1 MYEYLI
7 SMIAENTNRAL
18 RMLDDLIHEIT
29 RSLAEYEKPEAHVLS
44 DFSFS
49 GTGAGGKA
57 TEQGERRELL
67 EFRDRLQAQ
76 REMLQGLMLDVINGS
91 DVEQIRS
98 SGSAFFCTP
107 DPLSEMCQ
115 KLLLYES
122 EIGQSAFE
130 ITRFTSLCRN
140 SNSMLLRSEEELGEC
155 TAAEMRKLAETVHHA
170 YRTFSEMQQ
179 AMQCADAGFDGGGV
193 SGESRGEIKPRDA
206 AHPEE
211 TGPDVSDRA
220 QPKNKVEFTAVAP
233 KEFVK
238 GDYTLIHV
246 LMYEEAYRGVVDEVI
261 AGMDVPAQK
270 ANSGI
275 QRVAEGS
282 SVRVVLT
289 SPDIGIRDGE
299 ETRTWEGGYLDFGF
313 AVLLPEDYA
322 RRLVL
327 FNALVYVN
335 GVRLTRLTFTAECVS
350 DARQKITV
358 TRADVLSAFVSYA
371 SQDREEV
378 ASIIRGMQIARPE
391 LDVFFDVESLRCGEK
406 WEQALY
412 REIDRRDV
420 LYLCWSRNARDS
432 KWVDAEWHYALARKG
447 DDCIEPVAIEGPD
460 VCPPP
465 RELNHKHFSDKML
478 YIIAYA
484 KNAKN
489 AKDAENAGKA
499 AKDLPGSGETDA

>member
-18 RMLDDLIHEIT
+18 RMLDNLIHEIA

-76 REMLQGLMLDVINGS
+76 REMLQGLMLDVINGL

-115 KLLLYES
+115 KLLFYKS

-130 ITRFTSLCRN
+130 ITRFTSLCRY

-179 AMQCADAGFDGGGV
+179 AMECADECADAGIGGIALSGPGFGGGGV

-211 TGPDVSDRA
+211 AGPGASDRTP
-220 QPKNKVEFTAVAP
+220 PKNKVEFTAVAP

-289 SPDIGIRDGE
+289 SPDFGIQDGE

-322 RRLVL
+322 RRQVL

-335 GVRLTRLTFTAECVS
+335 GVRLTRLTFTAECAS

-432 KWVDAEWHYALARKG
+432 KWVE
-447 DDCIEPVAIEGPD
+447 
-460 VCPPP
+460 
-465 RELNHKHFSDKML
+465 
-478 YIIAYA
+478 
-484 KNAKN
+484 
-489 AKDAENAGKA
+489 
-499 AKDLPGSGETDA
+499 